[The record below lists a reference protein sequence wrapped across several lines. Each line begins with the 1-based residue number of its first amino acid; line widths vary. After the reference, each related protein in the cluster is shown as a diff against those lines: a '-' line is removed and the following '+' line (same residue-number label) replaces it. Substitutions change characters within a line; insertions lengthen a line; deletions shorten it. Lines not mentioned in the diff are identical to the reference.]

1 MYSSIASIHIALD
14 SRLQILNSNRKQSI
28 HPEEYDMAVND
39 AILTV
44 LKQRF
49 SPELNSKKQGLE
61 ESIKRYTDLSSLK
74 RETPLDLYWDGKSQ
88 YFNLPSDCYL
98 PISLY
103 GTISYSRN
111 IIK

>member
-74 RETPLDLYWDGKSQ
+74 RETPLDLYWDNKSQ
-88 YFNLPSDCYL
+88 YFNIPSDCYL
-98 PISLY
+98 PISLN
-103 GTISYSRN
+103 GIISYSR
-111 IIK
+111 KYY

>member
-61 ESIKRYTDLSSLK
+61 ESIKRYTDYLLLK
-74 RETPLDLYWDGKSQ
+74 EKHHWIYIGMVNLNILIFHQIVIYLYH
-88 YFNLPSDCYL
+88 
-98 PISLY
+98 
-103 GTISYSRN
+103 
-111 IIK
+111 